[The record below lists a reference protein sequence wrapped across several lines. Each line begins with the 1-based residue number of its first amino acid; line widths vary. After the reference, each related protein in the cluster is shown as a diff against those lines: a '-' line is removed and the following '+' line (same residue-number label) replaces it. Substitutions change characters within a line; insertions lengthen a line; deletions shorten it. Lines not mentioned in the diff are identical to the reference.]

1 MTLSLINQLLT
12 HHGKKQT
19 MTRKAEEILS
29 FIDCYFTTD
38 RRVQGSDTRTH
49 MPMIASSSS
58 LRLRHKETYL
68 YITSMYVYIHTFV
81 HVSYERKLS
90 TLLPLQLCFVFC
102 MFFLVFYD
110 CVNKPSLRWFSFG
123 HGRRSSH
130 SQIVS
135 LLPLISL
142 LFFLRIS

>member
-68 YITSMYVYIHTFV
+68 YITSMYVYMHLILGLYV
-81 HVSYERKLS
+81 HIRVQEASMYICIL
-90 TLLPLQLCFVFC
+90 
-102 MFFLVFYD
+102 Y
-110 CVNKPSLRWFSFG
+110 
-123 HGRRSSH
+123 
-130 SQIVS
+130 
-135 LLPLISL
+135 
-142 LFFLRIS
+142 